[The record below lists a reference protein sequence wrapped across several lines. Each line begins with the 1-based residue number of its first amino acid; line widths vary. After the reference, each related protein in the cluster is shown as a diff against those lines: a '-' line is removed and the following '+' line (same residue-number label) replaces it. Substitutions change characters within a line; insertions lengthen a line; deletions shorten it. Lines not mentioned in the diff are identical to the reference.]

1 VIRAVQRFFTDGVM
15 PEGVND
21 TAIVLIPKKSDPEE
35 LKDFRPISLCNV
47 IFKVVSKCLVNRLRP
62 VLHDIISPTQSAF
75 IPGRLI
81 TDNALMAFECI
92 HTIQTGSVSRRKFC
106 AYKLDMAKAYDRVD
120 WRFLK
125 GVLAKL
131 SFHSQWIW
139 WVMECVTTVRY
150 SIRFNGQMLDSFTP
164 TRGIRQGDSL
174 SPYLFLFVAD
184 GLSCLIR
191 KEIENSALREHKCR
205 RAPGISHLLFTD
217 DCLLFFEGTVEQAT
231 LVKTIEWIW

>member
-1 VIRAVQRFFTDGVM
+1 
-15 PEGVND
+15 
-21 TAIVLIPKKSDPEE
+21 VLQ
-35 LKDFRPISLCNV
+35 
-47 IFKVVSKCLVNRLRP
+47 
-62 VLHDIISPTQSAF
+62 DIISPTQSVF

-81 TDNALMAFECI
+81 TDNALMAFEYI
-92 HTIQTGSVSRRKFC
+92 HSLQMGSTARRKFC